1 MLWNVTSE
9 FLTIAVS
16 IEGDQPE
23 LSHDH
28 IFIYLL
34 IDSPSF
40 PII

>member
-28 IFIYLL
+28 IFILFYNQGYYR
-34 IDSPSF
+34 
-40 PII
+40 